1 MLRHKELELQKT
13 EVLLSSIH
21 HEFQQ
26 LNEERNKL
34 KAMQNN
40 LEHELATSHYTHMQ
54 LAEQRSENER
64 LKEIIDGLKFDLEAR
79 SEEPVIPLSSADTIM
94 VTTDNNNDNIY
105 NINSSSNN
113 NKSET
118 STLINVCFFFYFI
131 RTRMENR
138 YV

>member
-1 MLRHKELELQKT
+1 MLRHKEFELQKT

-64 LKEIIDGLKFDLEAR
+64 LKEIIDGLKFDLEAK
-79 SEEPVIPLSSADTIM
+79 SEEAVIPVSSADTIL
-94 VTTDNNNDNIY
+94 TTSDSNNDNTNNI
-105 NINSSSNN
+105 INS
-113 NKSET
+113 NKTET
-118 STLINVCFFFYFI
+118 STLMNVWFFFNFI
-131 RTRMENR
+131 RTRMGDR
-138 YV
+138 

>member
-13 EVLLSSIH
+13 EALLSSIH

-64 LKEIIDGLKFDLEAR
+64 LKEIIDGLKFDLEAK
-79 SEEPVIPLSSADTIM
+79 SEEAIISSLS
-94 VTTDNNNDNIY
+94 NDNIMTTHDT
-105 NINSSSNN
+105 INDNSNRNEN
-113 NKSET
+113 NTNSTEAY
-118 STLINVCFFFYFI
+118 TLINVC
-131 RTRMENR
+131 
-138 YV
+138 